1 MDLVFL
7 NMLDLFIVKFLLF
20 KSSFWKWYKTTFFFS
35 TEDVLVESHGFKSIV
50 VIKKLNNLKAQKK
63 WLFFS
68 LCNPYSKGRTLKKFF
83 FLLTIW
89 WRWKEKKPQELST
102 TRTNISVRQHGL
114 ILHFLVEELVI
125 QRLGWH
131 SFTWCPELHLKV
143 SHEETNI
150 LSHLEQ
156 FFVCLKEIVL
166 FKISLLFKIFISTI
180 RLEC

>member
-35 TEDVLVESHGFKSIV
+35 SEDVLVESHGFKSIV

-83 FLLTIW
+83 SVNYMV
-89 WRWKEKKPQELST
+89 KMEGKKT
-102 TRTNISVRQHGL
+102 TG
-114 ILHFLVEELVI
+114 VEHYQNEYI
-125 QRLGWH
+125 
-131 SFTWCPELHLKV
+131 C
-143 SHEETNI
+143 
-150 LSHLEQ
+150 
-156 FFVCLKEIVL
+156 
-166 FKISLLFKIFISTI
+166 
-180 RLEC
+180 